1 MTSVA
6 NMNDGGGRTTEA
18 VRQNWGWFLVLGIA
32 LVLCGAVAILLPLLS
47 TYAASLVIGVAVAV
61 GGVAHIIHAFRSKG
75 WSGFFWDLL
84 KALPVAEEVIGDD
97 QRSKTDIRRP
107 FALLNDL
114 LYDADSGP
122 LGEALRPMYVDYLLE
137 HEGSEAP
144 DATEGR
150 DDA

>member
-84 KALPVAEEVIGDD
+84 IGLI
-97 QRSKTDIRRP
+97 QVMRGKSWP
-107 FALLNDL
+107 PSA
-114 LYDADSGP
+114 GP
-122 LGEALRPMYVDYLLE
+122 LARCPT
-137 HEGSEAP
+137 
-144 DATEGR
+144 ATGG
-150 DDA
+150 

>member
-1 MTSVA
+1 MTTREELEA
-6 NMNDGGGRTTEA
+6 LPTKELYDRTI
-18 VRQNWGWFLVLGIA
+18 GIA
-32 LVLCGAVAILLPLLS
+32 KRRLDV
-47 TYAASLVIGVAVAV
+47 
-61 GGVAHIIHAFRSKG
+61 
-75 WSGFFWDLL
+75 GFFWDLL

-107 FALLNDL
+107 LALLNDL

-144 DATEGR
+144 DAREGR